1 MGTLDEV
8 TSLRSQGIG
17 DNEIIASLRG
27 RGVSPK
33 EITDALA
40 QAQIKNAVGS
50 AEPGMESSIMDVVEP
65 GVTQAPSA
73 GAEYAGGAVE
83 QSGYDTVAGDAGAL
97 YDTAGAEA
105 PPMGAGMD
113 YGAAA
118 GGGYVDDYG
127 AYGGGDTDMII
138 EVSEQVFAEK
148 SKKMKKQLS
157 DNSEFRILA
166 ESKIEDISN
175 RLKRIENSM
184 DKLQSAI
191 LDKIGE
197 YGGGLQ
203 AIKKEMDMM
212 QDSFKKTV
220 STRKK

>member
-8 TSLRSQGIG
+8 TSLRGQGIS

-33 EITDALA
+33 EISDALA

-50 AEPGMESSIMDVVEP
+50 AEPGMEGSIMDAGEP

-73 GAEYAGGAVE
+73 GGEYAGETVE
-83 QSGYDTVAGDAGAL
+83 QTGYDNAGGVEQADYDTV
-97 YDTAGAEA
+97 GAEA
-105 PPMGAGMD
+105 PQMGAVD
-113 YGAAA
+113 NYGVGDA
-118 GGGYVDDYG
+118 GYADDYG
-127 AYGGGDTDMII
+127 GYGGDTDTII
-138 EVSEQVFAEK
+138 EVAEQVFIEK

-157 DNSEFRILA
+157 ENSEFKILA

-175 RLKRIENSM
+175 RLRRIENSM

-191 LDKIGE
+191 LEKVGE
-197 YGGGLQ
+197 YGSGLQ
-203 AIKKEMDMM
+203 SIKKEMDMM
-212 QDSFKKTV
+212 QDSFKKV
-220 STRKK
+220 VGGKKK